1 MSKERDI
8 AIEVLPKMIEYFQ
21 NHRFKKPVLSV
32 MPKDRND
39 RVRDSMET
47 IAKEWDSKFDDTDNF
62 QLSTIMG
69 QFMDAIAWMPEER
82 RRYIVGEIRK
92 YRDIENPT
100 AMISG
105 KNRYGYN
112 KSRLDGGL
120 YKRKQMN
127 PSLIDTSGAVA
138 RFTTFYIA
146 GLISMGVV
154 VQMNKPN
161 WDDMIALLL
170 MDMIK
175 NKYRY
180 ENQAIIEDMFTPED
194 ELVGSVDRDLPYE
207 YQMDRVK
214 EVKDED

>member
-8 AIEVLPKMIEYFQ
+8 AIEVLPKMIAYFQ
-21 NHRFKKPVLSV
+21 EHRFKKPVLSV

-62 QLSTIMG
+62 QLSSIIG
-69 QFMDAIAWMPEER
+69 EFMDAIAWMPEER

-92 YRDIENPT
+92 YRDIKS
-100 AMISG
+100 AGAGISG
-105 KNRYGYN
+105 KNMYGYH

-127 PSLIDTSGAVA
+127 
-138 RFTTFYIA
+138 
-146 GLISMGVV
+146 
-154 VQMNKPN
+154 KPN
-161 WDDMIALLL
+161 WDKLIALLL
-170 MDMIK
+170 MDMMSS
-175 NKYRY
+175 
-180 ENQAIIEDMFTPED
+180 EFED

-214 EVKDED
+214 EVK

>member
-8 AIEVLPKMIEYFQ
+8 AIEVLPKMIAYFQ
-21 NHRFKKPVLSV
+21 EHRFKKPVLSV

-47 IAKEWDSKFDDTDNF
+47 IAKEWDSKFDNTDNF
-62 QLSTIMG
+62 QLSSIMG

-127 PSLIDTSGAVA
+127 
-138 RFTTFYIA
+138 
-146 GLISMGVV
+146 
-154 VQMNKPN
+154 KPN
-161 WDDMIALLL
+161 WDKLIALLL
-170 MDMIK
+170 MDMMSS
-175 NKYRY
+175 
-180 ENQAIIEDMFTPED
+180 EFED
-194 ELVGSVDRDLPYE
+194 EMVGSVDRDLPYE

-214 EVKDED
+214 EVK